1 MNKYISKLASPIIWG
16 NLLAIFIVAL
26 LLLWGAKVW
35 VDIYTHHGEEV
46 EVPDI
51 KGKGLNDAEYRLERV
66 GLDYEVIDSSYN
78 RSLPA
83 GAVIAQTPEPG
94 AKVKE
99 GRCVFLTINAFSA
112 PMVTIPNIA
121 NNCSLRAAE
130 QKLRSMGLRLTPVE
144 YVEGDKD
151 WVLSMRYKG
160 RPLYNGDRVPREAT
174 ITLLVGKG
182 TDENDSISYEVHV
195 GEGDSSEG
203 EASEPE
209 GVDDLFQ

>member
-1 MNKYISKLASPIIWG
+1 
-16 NLLAIFIVAL
+16 
-26 LLLWGAKVW
+26 
-35 VDIYTHHGEEV
+35 
-46 EVPDI
+46 
-51 KGKGLNDAEYRLERV
+51 
-66 GLDYEVIDSSYN
+66 
-78 RSLPA
+78 
-83 GAVIAQTPEPG
+83 
-94 AKVKE
+94 
-99 GRCVFLTINAFSA
+99 VFLTINAFSA

-144 YVEGDKD
+144 YVEGEKD

-182 TDENDSISYEVHV
+182 YDDADSISYEVHV
-195 GEGDSSEG
+195 GETAHSEG
-203 EASEPE
+203 DVSEPE